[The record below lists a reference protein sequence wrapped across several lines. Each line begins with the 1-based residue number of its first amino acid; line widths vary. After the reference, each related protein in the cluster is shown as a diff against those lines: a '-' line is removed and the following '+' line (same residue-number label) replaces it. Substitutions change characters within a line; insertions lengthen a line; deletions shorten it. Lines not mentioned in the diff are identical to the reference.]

1 MKQDAFQLRHA
12 PEWLDFERWLERRS
26 RPGAQRARP
35 AAEEPTLAD
44 SEFPAAY
51 RRLCQQLALAERR
64 GYSAPLLQRLRDLVE
79 RGHLVLYRPRA
90 PRWRRVVDFFSST
103 FPRLVRAQWAAMTVA
118 AVLFFVPLA
127 GAIVLLQFR
136 PELVH
141 TVFDATQ
148 LAQFESMYDPASTA
162 QRLGR
167 ESGSD
172 LMMFGYYIFNNVG
185 IGFRTFA
192 SGLLAGVGS
201 IIVLVMNGVVIGG
214 VAGHLTAIGYG
225 DPFWRFVAG
234 HSAPE
239 LLAIVI
245 SGGAGLQIG
254 MALIAPG
261 RRTRARAL
269 VEAGAVGAKL
279 VLGVFAMLVFAA
291 FVEAY
296 WSSIAWM
303 PRAVKFC
310 VGGAL
315 WCLILLWLWRGG
327 RAEPPAEGGDA

>member
-1 MKQDAFQLRHA
+1 MKQDAFQAFHE
-12 PEWLDFERWLERRS
+12 PEWLDFERWLEQRS
-26 RPGAQRARP
+26 RPRSRRGRAAGA
-35 AAEEPTLAD
+35 ETSLAD
-44 SEFPAAY
+44 GEFPAAY
-51 RRLCQQLALAERR
+51 RRLCQHLALAERR
-64 GYSAPLLQRLRDLVE
+64 GYSTPLLQRLRDMVE

-90 PRWRRVVDFFSST
+90 PRWRRVVDFFAAT
-103 FPRLVRAQWAAMTVA
+103 FPRLVRAQWAAM
-118 AVLFFVPLA
+118 AVSATLFFVPLA
-127 GAIVLLQFR
+127 GAIVLLQIH

-141 TVFDATQ
+141 TLFDPDQ
-148 LAQFESMYDPASTA
+148 LAQFEGMYDPKAP
-162 QRLGR
+162 RLGR

-172 LMMFGYYIFNNVG
+172 LMMFGYYIFNNVS

-192 SGLLAGVGS
+192 SGLLAGIGS
-201 IIVLVMNGVVIGG
+201 IFVLVMNGVVIGG

-225 DPFWRFVAG
+225 GPFWRFVAG

-261 RRTRARAL
+261 RRTRGRAL
-269 VEAGAVGAKL
+269 VEAGAIGAKL

-303 PRAVKFC
+303 PPAVKFG

-315 WCLILLWLWRGG
+315 WCLILAWLWRGG
-327 RAEPPAEGGDA
+327 RGQADAV

>member
-1 MKQDAFQLRHA
+1 MKQVVFQSRHEE
-12 PEWLDFERWLERRS
+12 EWLAFERWLDART
-26 RPGAQRARP
+26 RPQARDR
-35 AAEEPTLAD
+35 LCDGDGVFGD
-44 SEFPAAY
+44 SEFPAAF
-51 RRLCQQLALAERR
+51 RRICQQLALAERR
-64 GYSAPLLQRLRDLVE
+64 DYSALLIQRLRELVQ

-90 PRWRRVVDFFSST
+90 PRARRIVDFFAAG
-103 FPRLVRAQWAAMTVA
+103 FPRLVRAQWRAMAVA
-118 AVLFFVPLA
+118 ALLFFVPLVGVIA
-127 GAIVLLQFR
+127 LLQIH

-141 TVFDATQ
+141 TLFDPAQ
-148 LAQFESMYDPASTA
+148 LASFENMYDPASSA
-162 QRLGR
+162 ERLGR
-167 ESGSD
+167 ESGTD
-172 LMMFGYYIFNNVG
+172 LKMFGFYIFNNVG

-192 SGLLAGVGS
+192 SGLLAGVGA
-201 IIVLVMNGVVIGG
+201 IFVLIMNGVLIGG

-225 DPFWRFVAG
+225 GPFWRFVAG

-254 MALIAPG
+254 MALLAPG
-261 RRTRARAL
+261 RRTRGRAL

-303 PRAVKFC
+303 PSPIKFS
-310 VGGAL
+310 VGGLL
-315 WCLILLWLWRGG
+315 WLSIPLWLWRGG
-327 RAEPPAEGGDA
+327 RGQADVE

>member
-1 MKQDAFQLRHA
+1 MKQARFQSQHEGEWSAFAR
-12 PEWLDFERWLERRS
+12 WLDARAS
-26 RPGAQRARP
+26 PRARDRLRDDV
-35 AAEEPTLAD
+35 ASLRD
-44 SEFPAAY
+44 VEFPAAY

-64 GYSAPLLQRLRDLVE
+64 EYSPQLVRRLRALAE
-79 RGHLVLYRPRA
+79 RGHAVLYRPRQ
-90 PRWRRVVDFFSST
+90 PRARRIVEFFAAT
-103 FPRLVRAQWAAMTVA
+103 FPRLVRSQWRAMAVA
-118 AVLFFVPLA
+118 AVLFFVPLFA
-127 GAIVLLQFR
+127 AIGILQLR

-141 TVFDATQ
+141 SLFSPEQ
-148 LAQFESMYDPASTA
+148 IGRFEAMYDPATTA
-162 QRLGR
+162 QRIGR
-167 ESGSD
+167 QGDDD
-172 LMMFGYYIFNNVG
+172 LMMFGYYVWNNVS

-192 SGLLAGVGS
+192 SGLVACIGS
-201 IIVLVMNGVVIGG
+201 VFVLVMNGVVIGG

-269 VEAGAVGAKL
+269 LEAGAIGARL

-291 FVEAY
+291 FIEAF
-296 WSSIAWM
+296 WSSIGWIPA
-303 PRAVKFC
+303 ATKFG
-310 VGGAL
+310 VGAL
-315 WCLILLWLWRGG
+315 LWAAIGLWLWRGG
-327 RAEPPAEGGDA
+327 RGRDGAP

>member
-1 MKQDAFQLRHA
+1 MKQAAFQSQYHE
-12 PEWLDFERWLERRS
+12 EWLAFEHWLDTRTRPPS
-26 RPGAQRARP
+26 RELPRDGDGVFG
-35 AAEEPTLAD
+35 D
-44 SEFPAAY
+44 SEFPAAF
-51 RRLCQQLALAERR
+51 RRICQQLALAERR
-64 GYSAPLLQRLRDLVE
+64 DYSALLIRRLRDLVE

-90 PRWRRVVDFFSST
+90 PRARRIVDFFAAG
-103 FPRLVRAQWAAMTVA
+103 FPRLVRAQWRAMTVA
-118 AVLFFVPLA
+118 ALLFFVPLIGVIA
-127 GAIVLLQFR
+127 LLQIH

-141 TVFDATQ
+141 TLFDPAQ
-148 LAQFESMYDPASTA
+148 LASFENMYDPASTA
-162 QRLGR
+162 ERLGR
-167 ESGSD
+167 ENGTD
-172 LMMFGYYIFNNVG
+172 LKMFGYYIFNNVG

-201 IIVLVMNGVVIGG
+201 IFVLIMNGVIIGG

-225 DPFWRFVAG
+225 GPFWRFVAG

-254 MALIAPG
+254 MALLAPG
-261 RRTRARAL
+261 RRTRGRAL

-303 PRAVKFC
+303 PSPIKFS
-310 VGGAL
+310 VGGLL
-315 WCLILLWLWRGG
+315 WLGILLWLWRGG
-327 RAEPPAEGGDA
+327 RGQADVE